1 MMPLFWPLGLS
12 LYTIHRHCIPIGL
25 IVSRGVARRSRDESD
40 ELRFVDFETFWTR
53 TPFIRFL
60 EDDEEEE
67 EKEKEAFE
75 EEALFVAA

>member
-1 MMPLFWPLGLS
+1 M
-12 LYTIHRHCIPIGL
+12 
-25 IVSRGVARRSRDESD
+25 
-40 ELRFVDFETFWTR
+40 DFETVWTR

>member
-1 MMPLFWPLGLS
+1 M
-12 LYTIHRHCIPIGL
+12 
-25 IVSRGVARRSRDESD
+25 
-40 ELRFVDFETFWTR
+40 DFETFWTR

-67 EKEKEAFE
+67 EEKEKEAFE

>member
-1 MMPLFWPLGLS
+1 M
-12 LYTIHRHCIPIGL
+12 
-25 IVSRGVARRSRDESD
+25 
-40 ELRFVDFETFWTR
+40 DFETFWTR

-75 EEALFVAA
+75 EEALFVAFA